1 MPQPRAMRRLSLRE
15 RQCLEFAALG
25 MTSEDI
31 AIKLGIA
38 ARTANFHIANVLHK
52 LDALNR
58 REAVAIAL
66 SAGFITAAS
75 SRTVGPSNGEY
86 IAS

>member
-1 MPQPRAMRRLSLRE
+1 
-15 RQCLEFAALG
+15 

-31 AIKLGIA
+31 GVKLGIA
-38 ARTANFHIANVLHK
+38 ARTANFHIANVMHK

-66 SAGFITAAS
+66 SVGLISLASARTSNATAPDPLTARPLRFRPALEAE
-75 SRTVGPSNGEY
+75 SRSK
-86 IAS
+86 

>member
-1 MPQPRAMRRLSLRE
+1 
-15 RQCLEFAALG
+15 

-31 AIKLGIA
+31 GVKLGIA
-38 ARTANFHIANVLHK
+38 TRTANFHIANVLHK

-66 SAGFITAAS
+66 SAGLISMAPTRIAIATALHQGS
-75 SRTVGPSNGEY
+75 P
-86 IAS
+86 